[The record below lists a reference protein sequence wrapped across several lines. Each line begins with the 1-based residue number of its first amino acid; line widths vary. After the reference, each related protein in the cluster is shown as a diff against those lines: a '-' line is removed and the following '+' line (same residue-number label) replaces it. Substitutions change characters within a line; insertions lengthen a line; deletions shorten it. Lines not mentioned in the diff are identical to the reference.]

1 MTFSY
6 IDNGAGSKADSVR
19 PALPTTVFI
28 SGILATAISNCCKTR
43 LFSSTPECGIEVGIN
58 RKEPSFN
65 DGINSFPVFFIMKK
79 PAITIAVGT
88 DKNNSL
94 LSKHHLKI
102 LV

>member
-1 MTFSY
+1 MIFSY
-6 IDNGAGSKADSVR
+6 IDKGAGSKADSVL
-19 PALPTTVFI
+19 PAFPTTVFI

-65 DGINSFPVFFIMKK
+65 DGINSLPVFFIMKN
-79 PAITIAVGT
+79 PTMTIAVGMER
-88 DKNNSL
+88 NNNL

-102 LV
+102 RV